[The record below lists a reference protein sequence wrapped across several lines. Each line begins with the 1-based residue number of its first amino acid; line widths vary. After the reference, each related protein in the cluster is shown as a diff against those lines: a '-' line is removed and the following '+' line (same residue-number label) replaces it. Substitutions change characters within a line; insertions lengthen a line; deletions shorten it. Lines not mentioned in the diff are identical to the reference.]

1 MLHDFGGTP
10 RRSAHTVH
18 VRKKIIVVAKR
29 WNVEDFFFLLEKV
42 TEIFLSTDTLF
53 NRRDLF
59 PLSLKLEKA

>member
-42 TEIFLSTDTLF
+42 TEIFLSTDRKLI
-53 NRRDLF
+53 
-59 PLSLKLEKA
+59 LSLIEGIYFPSP